1 MWKLLTNL
9 IRKYGGWSAVIL
21 VLCLALY
28 LRVYDLTLDPPLV
41 IGTFS
46 QDLATDP
53 YHITSFA
60 ANKANFGAWELF
72 PYPKWQVF
80 KVSLPSAISY
90 LLFSAGNTNSFWT
103 HLAGVIPSFIG
114 ILLLLWGIASGERA
128 GNWRPVLAAA
138 IFLGTNFAL
147 VTYTRAPFLETGV
160 IFYFG
165 LIVLLYKKNGNNI
178 ANLLIIA
185 LLTLLACFTGR
196 LFAITAGIAVLPSLI
211 FGPEKD
217 RFRKV
222 GWMAAGGL
230 LFAVVLLLLLYGNRI
245 GAYFEYLA
253 EHSDT
258 SHGNLFILNG
268 IGDFIKVLF
277 SYGSESRL
285 FKDSPFLF
293 IAGYVALITAILCF
307 RNCYDW
313 FRKNLFLRFS
323 LYWTLAMFVF
333 FFPFNY
339 RPLRYSL
346 LLYLPLVLVMAALS
360 DVREIRRKDCSDT
373 KSIWAAGVLFFLNF
387 FFLIHLVIDFFLYG
401 SYPAEPLTVYAYMF
415 FPAVILTI
423 IMVSNPVRRRFT
435 GLIKNAGV
443 ALIILALCSL
453 VYQGITYRQWVKHSH
468 RSTEDAS
475 KDLAEVLGNGAVVA
489 GPYAPRLTLGS
500 KHRHFI
506 YYFGLPKSD
515 TSIFDMFP
523 ITHLAI
529 DQRNLEV
536 AVQDFPEIENTIP
549 LTDYLI
555 RGRTVM
561 ILEMMEKP
569 AGYEPSNYELAEEC
583 YKRGDTDSALIL
595 NDAFRQ
601 RHPSNKAALKQ
612 LFRISIRRDDADN
625 CISALN
631 ELFYRYP
638 KNADVQ
644 FFCAIR
650 YKFLGIILERP
661 DLISVSKKALARAEW
676 MYHGLE
682 NHLQRLYDETT

>member
-1 MWKLLTNL
+1 MIKFVK
-9 IRKYGGWSAVIL
+9 KYGGWSAVIL
-21 VLCLALY
+21 ILCLALY
-28 LRVYDLTLDPPLV
+28 LRVYDLTVDPPLV

-72 PYPKWQVF
+72 PYPEWQVF
-80 KVSLPSAISY
+80 KVSLPSVISY
-90 LLFSAGNTNSFWT
+90 LLFSIGNTNSFWT

-114 ILLLLWGIASGERA
+114 ILLLLWGIASGERT
-128 GNWRPVLAAA
+128 GRWQPVLAAA

-147 VTYTRAPFLETGV
+147 VTYNRAPFLETGV
-160 IFYFG
+160 IFYFS

-178 ANLLIIA
+178 ANLLIIT

-196 LFAITAGIAVLPSLI
+196 LFALTADIAILANLV
-211 FGPEKD
+211 FGLEKD
-217 RFRKV
+217 RFKKV
-222 GWMAAGGL
+222 GWMTAGGF

-253 EHSDT
+253 ERSDT
-258 SHGNLFILNG
+258 SRGNLFILNG

-293 IAGYVALITAILCF
+293 IAGYATLITAILCF

-323 LYWTLAMFVF
+323 LYWTLTMFVL

-423 IMVSNPVRRRFT
+423 IMISNPVRRRFT
-435 GLIKNAGV
+435 RLVKNTGIV
-443 ALIILALCSL
+443 LIILALCSL
-453 VYQGITYRQWVKHSH
+453 AYQVTTYRQWINHSH

-475 KDLAEVLGNGAVVA
+475 KDLADILGKGAVIA

-500 KHRHFI
+500 KHKHFI
-506 YYFGLPKSD
+506 YYFGLPRPD
-515 TSIFDMFP
+515 TSIFKTFP
-523 ITHLAI
+523 ISHLAVGK
-529 DQRNLEV
+529 RNLE
-536 AVQDFPEIENTIP
+536 AAIRDFPDVKNATIIA
-549 LTDYLI
+549 DYLI

-561 ILEMMEKP
+561 ILKMPQKP
-569 AGYEPSNYELAEEC
+569 AGYEPSTYELAEEC
-583 YKRGDTDSALIL
+583 HKRGDTDSALIL

-612 LFRISIRRDDADN
+612 LFRISIRRDDTDN

-638 KNADVQ
+638 KNVDVQ
-644 FFCAIR
+644 FFCALR
-650 YKFLGIILERP
+650 YKFLGIILKRP
-661 DLISVSKKALARAEW
+661 DLISVSKKALARAKW
-676 MYHGLE
+676 MYYGLE